1 MESILKQ
8 SSDIRQLLEDKGQL
22 HRMEGIF
29 QDQLMHLIEFLTL
42 FKLEKYPTIHMVLLW
57 FFKLKRHCE
66 PKFGDPSY
74 IVLLCAHASSLLDEK
89 MLLTSTHKVGTFLC
103 PRFKSL
109 KMLTPDDRQ
118 EVKRQVRELKSE
130 EPSVSQ
136 NCRRHL
142 SLFTSGRTR

>member
-1 MESILKQ
+1 
-8 SSDIRQLLEDKGQL
+8 
-22 HRMEGIF
+22 MEGIF

-42 FKLEKYPTIHMVLLW
+42 FKLAINELEGEKYPTIHMVLLW

-74 IVLLCAHASSLLDEK
+74 IVLLHAHASSLLDEK

-118 EVKRQVRELKSE
+118 VVKRQVR
-130 EPSVSQ
+130 
-136 NCRRHL
+136 
-142 SLFTSGRTR
+142 